1 MAIERQES
9 FGEIR
14 SGRRVVCISG
24 ENVALVA
31 MAGKMRD
38 GPITLAL
45 TAGPAA
51 QITNSV
57 GDLSYNSFR
66 GWPMNR
72 SGLFVLGLLLFSTA
86 CFGQTTAGDSQTL
99 QALLS
104 EVRQLRQD
112 LQTTTIAEQR
122 AQILIY
128 RLQGQEAAVARASQ
142 RLEEA
147 REKLARTQDER
158 KHVAA
163 DVKQQE
169 EFISNMENPAA
180 ERKEVER
187 MLFQSKT
194 RIESLDSQE
203 QQLQTREIDAE
214 QQLRA
219 EEVRLSDLRDQLDRL
234 DKALE
239 NASRRPGG
247 SPQ

>member
-1 MAIERQES
+1 M
-9 FGEIR
+9 G
-14 SGRRVVCISG
+14 
-24 ENVALVA
+24 
-31 MAGKMRD
+31 D
-38 GPITLAL
+38 GLIYTGL
-45 TAGPAA
+45 TAGPTP
-51 QITNSV
+51 QITNSI
-57 GDLSYNSFR
+57 GDLGYNSLR

-86 CFGQTTAGDSQTL
+86 CFGQTIPGDSQTL

-112 LQTTTIAEQR
+112 LQTTTIAGQR

-239 NASRRPGG
+239 NASRRTGG
-247 SPQ
+247 SSQ

>member
-1 MAIERQES
+1 M
-9 FGEIR
+9 G
-14 SGRRVVCISG
+14 
-24 ENVALVA
+24 
-31 MAGKMRD
+31 D
-38 GPITLAL
+38 GLIYTGL
-45 TAGPAA
+45 TAGPTP
-51 QITNSV
+51 QITNSI
-57 GDLSYNSFR
+57 GDLGYNSLR

-86 CFGQTTAGDSQTL
+86 CFGQTIPGDSQTL

-112 LQTTTIAEQR
+112 LQTTTIAGQR